1 MQHIEDAGIH
11 SGDSACVLPPYLVG
25 EADMQAMREQ
35 TVALAQAL
43 GVVGLINV
51 QYAIKDGIVYV
62 LEVNPRGSRT
72 IPFVS
77 KAIGVPLASLA
88 ARVMMGET
96 LDEIGFTE
104 EIVPPYVSVKEAVFP
119 FNKFA
124 GTDPVLGPEM
134 RSTGECMGISDSFG
148 SAFAKSQLAASNG
161 LPLEGTVLI
170 TVVDSDKPTVTPIAR
185 RFHEMGFEIMGTAGT
200 AAYLRARGI
209 PAHTVFKVHEGRPNC
224 LDMIVNHDI
233 QLLINTPLGKH
244 AQLDDYLLRQ
254 AAIVNRVSYTTT
266 MSAASAASDAILSL
280 RSRRQRVRSLQEWQA
295 DLAEAR
301 AAASRESRVPA

>member
-1 MQHIEDAGIH
+1 MQ
-11 SGDSACVLPPYLVG
+11 S
-25 EADMQAMREQ
+25 MREQ
-35 TVALAQAL
+35 TVALATAL

-51 QYAIKDGIVYV
+51 QYAIKNGVVYV
-62 LEVNPRGSRT
+62 LEVNPRASRT

-88 ARVMMGET
+88 ARVMLGET
-96 LDEIGFTE
+96 LDDIGFTE
-104 EIVPPYVSVKEAVFP
+104 EIIPPYVSVKEAVFP
-119 FNKFA
+119 FNKFP

-148 SAFAKSQLAASNG
+148 SAFAKAQLAASNG
-161 LPLEGTVLI
+161 LPLEGAVLI

-185 RFHEMGFEIMGTAGT
+185 RFHEMGFKIMATEGT

-209 PAHTVFKVHEGRPNC
+209 PAQRVLKVHAGRPNC
-224 LDMIVNHDI
+224 LDMIVNRDA
-233 QLLINTPLGKH
+233 QLLINTPMGKH

-266 MSAASAASDAILSL
+266 MSAASAACDAILSL
-280 RSRRQRVRSLQEWQA
+280 RSRAPTVRSIQEWQS
-295 DLAEAR
+295 DLVGVPTRSSE
-301 AAASRESRVPA
+301 VPA